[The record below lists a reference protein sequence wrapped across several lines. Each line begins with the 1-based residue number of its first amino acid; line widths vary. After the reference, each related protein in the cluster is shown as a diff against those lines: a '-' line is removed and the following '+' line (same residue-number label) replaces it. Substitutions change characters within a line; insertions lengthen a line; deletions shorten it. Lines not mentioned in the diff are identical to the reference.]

1 MACTSLRDR
10 HCNIGVFPPS
20 QLTPQH
26 AKHLAALTGLTSLV
40 YRDEGMEKNAL
51 GAISQ
56 LTRLQSLQLE
66 APATNVQLERLSTL
80 ACLTSLQITGE

>member
-1 MACTSLRDR
+1 
-10 HCNIGVFPPS
+10 
-20 QLTPQH
+20 
-26 AKHLAALTGLTSLV
+26 
-40 YRDEGMEKNAL
+40 MEKNAL

-80 ACLTSLQITGE
+80 ACLTSLQITGTVTLRLLADK